1 MKTTKLFLFSLVLL
15 MLSQIITTAQTVDQ
29 KITDNYLNQIE
40 QFLHS
45 KQLADYLPQ
54 SATKTRTS
62 IINIEHFALG
72 GGIVQT
78 LIEEWEN
85 NQWVNETR
93 ITYSFDYDNRLVGY
107 LMENWKNDKWVNFLK
122 ETSTFNDDAYPDII
136 LTQYWNDNDSIWV
149 NSHLDSLM
157 YDSNYNVIKTVGKMW
172 ADTGWI
178 NQTKNL
184 MAYDDHN
191 NVTESIM
198 QMWQENEW
206 IYINRQ
212 VTTYNEKYL
221 KTEWLSQIMMD
232 TEWVDQMKTTY
243 SYNTDDLLID
253 ELSEINMFIEW
264 KTSQIKKYEYN
275 SNKQEIVRYIKEI
288 DPMSG
293 DTTKNSK
300 VSSSYSGDLL
310 TEELTQDW
318 QSTEWVNTT
327 LETYTYEDDQIT
339 VVLLQE
345 WKNNAWENKERWTNT
360 YGTVDVEDNRTV
372 VSSFSLEQNYPNPFN
387 PSTTISFAIDK
398 RGHVKLDVYN
408 SLGQLVTKLVDEEK
422 PAGNYQIMFNAVNL
436 PSGVYYYRL
445 SAGNKVMT
453 KKCILLK

>member
-1 MKTTKLFLFSLVLL
+1 
-15 MLSQIITTAQTVDQ
+15 
-29 KITDNYLNQIE
+29 
-40 QFLHS
+40 
-45 KQLADYLPQ
+45 
-54 SATKTRTS
+54 
-62 IINIEHFALG
+62 
-72 GGIVQT
+72 
-78 LIEEWEN
+78 
-85 NQWVNETR
+85 
-93 ITYSFDYDNRLVGY
+93 
-107 LMENWKNDKWVNFLK
+107 MENWKNDKWVNFLK

-172 ADTGWI
+172 ADTGWV

-206 IYINRQ
+206 MYINRQ

-221 KTEWLSQIMMD
+221 KTEWLSQIMVD

-339 VVLLQE
+339 VILLQE

-372 VSSFSLEQNYPNPFN
+372 VSGFSLEQNYPNPFN

-398 RGHVKLDVYN
+398 RGYVKLDVYN